1 MDSNSSLF
9 SPKIHNI
16 DQIDLIVFFTI
27 IWSKKRKIF
36 IITASCGLIG
46 IFLAII
52 SPIEYKASM
61 VMVPQ
66 TSNQQSKLGNFSSL
80 IGLAGINLNTFTN
93 SDINPKLFPQILSSP
108 AFILELMNSPL
119 RFKEID
125 QPITFYD
132 YYVKIKKPNP
142 IIKYTIGLP
151 RIILDAF
158 RKDPSEKTN
167 SDKEIIEMTEN
178 QVKIENILSHK
189 VSITLNDDDG
199 SITISGNMP
208 EPLAA
213 ALLVK
218 AAQNL
223 LQRQIIQFKIEKT
236 KATLDFIQQRWDEAK
251 TNLQKTQ
258 KKRADFQDQNLN
270 ISSAKA
276 KIEEEW
282 LNAESTLSMNIFS
295 ELSKQLEQ
303 SRIQLKEETPVFT
316 IIKPIKVPTEKS
328 QPRTILFLIVS
339 LFLGLIMGTTL
350 IFWKVYWVNIKDD
363 QSITNY
369 SGSSRI

>member
-1 MDSNSSLF
+1 MDSSNRLYL
-9 SPKIHNI
+9 PKILI
-16 DQIDLIVFFTI
+16 SDEIDLIDFFKI
-27 IWSKKRKIF
+27 IWSNRRKIL
-36 IITASCGLIG
+36 ITTAICGLFG

-52 SPIEYKASM
+52 SPIEYKATV

-119 RFKEID
+119 KFNDIE

-132 YYVKIKKPNP
+132 YYVKIRKPNP
-142 IIKYTIGLP
+142 IINYTIGLP
-151 RIILDAF
+151 WKILKAF
-158 RKDPSEKTN
+158 RKNPLEKIN
-167 SDKEIIEMTEN
+167 SDKEIIEMTDD
-178 QVKIENILSHK
+178 QVMVENILSKK

-213 ALLVK
+213 AHLVK

-236 KATLDFIQQRWDEAK
+236 KATLDFIQLRWDEAK
-251 TNLQKTQ
+251 INLQKTQ
-258 KKRADFQDQNLN
+258 KRRADFQDQNQN

-276 KIEEEW
+276 KMEEEW

-316 IIKPIKVPTEKS
+316 IIKPIKGPSEKS
-328 QPRTILFLIVS
+328 QPRTMLFLMVS
-339 LFLGLIMGTTL
+339 LLLGLITGTTL
-350 IFWKVYWVNIKDD
+350 IFWKVYLANIKK
-363 QSITNY
+363 QSMLNAPSLPTN
-369 SGSSRI
+369 

>member
-1 MDSNSSLF
+1 MNSNIRLF
-9 SPKIHNI
+9 LPKINKS
-16 DQIDLIVFFTI
+16 DEIDLIDFFKI
-27 IWSKKRKIF
+27 IWGNKRKIF
-36 IITASCGLIG
+36 ITAAVCGLVG
-46 IFLAII
+46 FFLAII
-52 SPIEYKASM
+52 SPIEYKASL

-119 RFKEID
+119 KFKD
-125 QPITFYD
+125 LVQPTTFYE

-142 IIKYTIGLP
+142 IINYTIGLP
-151 RIILDAF
+151 WIILKALQ
-158 RKDPSEKTN
+158 KNSPEKIN
-167 SDKEIIEMTEN
+167 SDKEIIEMTDD
-178 QVKIENILSHK
+178 QVRVENILSKK

-251 TNLQKTQ
+251 INLQKTQ
-258 KKRADFQDQNLN
+258 KKRADFQDQNQN

-276 KIEEEW
+276 KMEEEW

-303 SRIQLKEETPVFT
+303 SKIQLKEETPVFT
-316 IIKPIKVPTEKS
+316 IIKPIKVPSEKS
-328 QPRTILFLIVS
+328 QPRTFFILIVS
-339 LFLGLIMGTTL
+339 LFLGLIIGTIL
-350 IFWKVYWVNIKDD
+350 IFWRIYWANIKK
-363 QSITNY
+363 QSITN
-369 SGSSRI
+369 

>member
-1 MDSNSSLF
+1 MTTNNLLLL
-9 SPKIHNI
+9 PKIFKT
-16 DQIDLIVFFTI
+16 DEIDLIDFFNI
-27 IWSKKRKIF
+27 IWSNKKKILSIVTIF
-36 IITASCGLIG
+36 GLIG

-108 AFILELMNSPL
+108 AFILELMNSPIK
-119 RFKEID
+119 FNEMD

-142 IIKYTIGLP
+142 ILNYSIGLP
-151 RIILDAF
+151 RLIVKMF
-158 RKDPSEKTN
+158 RKNQLEKTN
-167 SDKEIIEMTEN
+167 SDKEIIEMTED
-178 QVKIENILSHK
+178 QVMVENILSHK

-199 SITISGNMP
+199 SITITGNMP

-218 AAQNL
+218 AAQSL

-251 TNLQKTQ
+251 INLQLTQ
-258 KKRADFQDQNLN
+258 KKRADFQDQNQN

-276 KIEEEW
+276 KMEEEW

-316 IIKPIKVPTEKS
+316 IIKPIKVPSEKS
-328 QPRTILFLIVS
+328 QPRTTLFLIVS
-339 LFLGLIMGTTL
+339 LFFGLIIGTT
-350 IFWKVYWVNIKDD
+350 IVFWQVYWANIKN
-363 QSITNY
+363 QSRTNE
-369 SGSSRI
+369 

>member
-1 MDSNSSLF
+1 MDPNSTLLP
-9 SPKIHNI
+9 PKIRNI
-16 DQIDLIVFFTI
+16 DEIDLIDFFNI
-27 IWSKKRKIF
+27 IWSNRRKIF
-36 IITASCGLIG
+36 ITSAICGLIG
-46 IFLAII
+46 IFFAFI

-119 RFKEID
+119 NFNDIE

-132 YYVKIKKPNP
+132 YYIKIKKQNP
-142 IIKYTIGLP
+142 VIKYTLGLP
-151 RIILDAF
+151 QIILKTF
-158 RKDPSEKTN
+158 RKKTLEKIN
-167 SDKEIIEMTEN
+167 SDKEIIEMTED
-178 QVKIENILSHK
+178 QVKVENILSQK

-251 TNLQKTQ
+251 INLQKTQ
-258 KKRADFQDQNLN
+258 KKRADFQDQNQN

-276 KIEEEW
+276 KMEEEW
-282 LNAESTLSMNIFS
+282 INAESTLSMNIFS

-303 SRIQLKEETPVFT
+303 TRIQLKEETPVFT
-316 IIKPIKVPTEKS
+316 IIKPIKVPSEKS
-328 QPRTILFLIVS
+328 QPRTLLFLIVS
-339 LFLGLIMGTTL
+339 LFLGLIIGTTL
-350 IFWKVYWVNIKDD
+350 VFWRAYWTNIKNK
-363 QSITNY
+363 SIVNNSSVATN
-369 SGSSRI
+369 

>member
-1 MDSNSSLF
+1 MNSNIRLF
-9 SPKIHNI
+9 LPKINKS
-16 DQIDLIVFFTI
+16 DEIDLIDFFKI
-27 IWSKKRKIF
+27 IWGNKRKIF
-36 IITASCGLIG
+36 ITAAVCGLVG

-52 SPIEYKASM
+52 SPIEYKASL

-119 RFKEID
+119 KFKD
-125 QPITFYD
+125 LVQPTTFYE

-142 IIKYTIGLP
+142 IINYTIGLP
-151 RIILDAF
+151 WIILKALQ
-158 RKDPSEKTN
+158 KNSPEKIN
-167 SDKEIIEMTEN
+167 SDKEIIEMTDD
-178 QVKIENILSHK
+178 QVRVENILSKK

-251 TNLQKTQ
+251 INLQKTQ
-258 KKRADFQDQNLN
+258 KKRADFQDQNQN

-276 KIEEEW
+276 KMEEEW

-303 SRIQLKEETPVFT
+303 SKIQLKEETPVFT
-316 IIKPIKVPTEKS
+316 IIKPIKVPSEKS
-328 QPRTILFLIVS
+328 QPRTFFILIVS
-339 LFLGLIMGTTL
+339 LFLGLIIGTIL
-350 IFWKVYWVNIKDD
+350 IFWRIYWGNIKK
-363 QSITNY
+363 QSITN
-369 SGSSRI
+369 

>member
-1 MDSNSSLF
+1 MHPS
-9 SPKIHNI
+9 KILNG
-16 DQIDLIVFFTI
+16 DEIDLIDFVNI
-27 IWSKKRKIF
+27 IWNNKSKIIF
-36 IITASCGLIG
+36 TSFVCGLIG
-46 IFLAII
+46 IFLALI
-52 SPIEYKASM
+52 SPVEYRASM

-80 IGLAGINLNTFTN
+80 IGLAGINLNTFNN

-108 AFILELMNSPL
+108 AFIIELMNSPL
-119 RFKEID
+119 KFKDIE
-125 QPITFYD
+125 QPITFHD
-132 YYVKIKKPNP
+132 YYVKIKKQNP
-142 IIKYTIGLP
+142 IIKYTLGLP
-151 RIILDAF
+151 RIILNAF
-158 RKDPSEKTN
+158 RTNPSKKIN
-167 SDKEIIEMTEN
+167 LDKEIIEMTED
-178 QVKIENILSHK
+178 QVKVENILSKK
-189 VSITLNDDDG
+189 VSITLNDEDG
-199 SITISGNMP
+199 SITVLGNMP

-270 ISSAKA
+270 ITSAKA
-276 KIEEEW
+276 KMEEEW

-316 IIKPIKVPTEKS
+316 IIKPIKVPSEKS
-328 QPRTILFLIVS
+328 QPRTTLFLIVS
-339 LFLGLIMGTTL
+339 LFLGLIIGTTL
-350 IFWKVYWVNIKDD
+350 IFWRVYWKNIKGE
-363 QSITNY
+363 SATND
-369 SGSSRI
+369 RPIATN